1 MVKRAHWVL
10 LAPTVALGALCDP
23 SLAQDAKPDDPVRR
37 QAEELAEEASKK
49 FGEVLKEQAP
59 KAKPKPPSNP
69 LKAADR
75 ERSVPLLLYWLDY
88 SGHEYR
94 GILRRLALEGAEQGW
109 DPATVGWLK
118 RSSQEFQAIMQR
130 LARAGAPASKWD
142 PVAEAHQRAGRDQG
156 RGEDGSAGPGAPA
169 GTPSATAPGATVD
182 PGAAVAGFGP
192 RTGEA
197 GLAGGSKTAE
207 AEAPRLPAGDGRAA
221 VEASPNSGPGPAAIA
236 ATEPTKP
243 GPAADPGPSSGA
255 ATERAPAAA
264 DPAVAS
270 TKSEDTLGRE
280 AGERRAGLAGSEVPR
295 PHEEEEDASKP
306 GARTAEAKPANVSPD
321 ENKPSPAASAAAPAE
336 QAEGDRTPAQ
346 AAPIPGVEKPDQ
358 DRLAMDR
365 GAARLDRPAAATAPS
380 PAPAQRHAAKIAKPA
395 EPKGR
400 SAPHA
405 KATGAERCNAAGAKV
420 PLPGWY
426 VVKTGDTLWAIAERH
441 YGAGAR
447 YRTIF
452 LANRQRL
459 KRGPDLIVPCQQLYL
474 PRQRRR
480 GS

>member
-1 MVKRAHWVL
+1 M
-10 LAPTVALGALCDP
+10 
-23 SLAQDAKPDDPVRR
+23 RR

-59 KAKPKPPSNP
+59 EAKPKPPSSP
-69 LKAADR
+69 LNAADR
-75 ERSVPLLLYWLDY
+75 ERSLPLLFYWLDY

-94 GILRRLALEGAEQGW
+94 GILRRLALEGAEKGW

-142 PVAEAHQRAGRDQG
+142 PVAAAHQRAGRDQG
-156 RGEDGSAGPGAPA
+156 RREDGSAGPGAPA
-169 GTPSATAPGATVD
+169 GTPSATAPGAAVD
-182 PGAAVAGFGP
+182 PGAAVAEFGP

-197 GLAGGSKTAE
+197 GLTAGPKTAE
-207 AEAPRLPAGDGRAA
+207 AEAPQLPAGDGRAA
-221 VEASPNSGPGPAAIA
+221 LEAPPNSGPGPDAIA
-236 ATEPTKP
+236 AAEPAKP
-243 GPAADPGPSSGA
+243 DPAADPGPSTAA
-255 ATERAPAAA
+255 ATEPAPVAAAPAL
-264 DPAVAS
+264 AS
-270 TKSEDTLGRE
+270 TKSEDRLARE
-280 AGERRAGLAGSEVPR
+280 AGERRAGPADSAMPR
-295 PHEEEEDASKP
+295 PHEEEDDASKP
-306 GARTAEAKPANVSPD
+306 GAHTAEAKPANVSPD
-321 ENKPSPAASAAAPAE
+321 ENKPSPSAAAPAE
-336 QAEGDRTPAQ
+336 HAEGDSTPAQ
-346 AAPIPGVEKPDQ
+346 ATTKPAEEKPDQ

-365 GAARLDRPAAATAPS
+365 GTARLDRPAAATAPS
-380 PAPAQRHAAKIAKPA
+380 PAPAQRQAAKIAKPA
-395 EPKGR
+395 GPKGR
-400 SAPHA
+400 PVPHT
-405 KATGAERCNAAGAKV
+405 KAREAERCNAAGAKV

-426 VVKTGDTLWAIAERH
+426 VVKTGDTLWAIAQRH

-480 GS
+480 GA